1 MSDLRERSGLF
12 KFFYVVL
19 SIITFPI
26 FAIIYIIKH
35 PKWILFFIVLGGGI
49 LAYFPLKDG
58 ENISNIVEWYK
69 KKYEYASLKIVS
81 KAVEGGNEK
90 FIPQNILVKVKEMQ
104 KELKDLEIDETKV
117 KSENFNDRI
126 VRDNEFEELTLKLN
140 KKGGFK
146 QKGETDREAKA
157 EVLVEEGQKAGGLYE
172 LMQKHEEKVETE
184 AKKLE
189 EASATID
196 LLSRD
201 EENLEELKQ
210 EAQKDEQ
217 LSNEIGKGVELNVA
231 PEVNEP
237 KAKIVVEPNVIETQ
251 TEELDL
257 F

>member
-104 KELKDLEIDETKV
+104 KELKDIELDETKV
-117 KSENFNDRI
+117 KGENFNDRI
-126 VRDNEFEELTLKLN
+126 IRDDEFEELAVKLN

-146 QKGETDREAKA
+146 QKGETDREAKV

-172 LMQKHEEKVETE
+172 LMQKHEEKVESD

-189 EASATID
+189 EAAVID
-196 LLSRD
+196 LSLSD
-201 EENLEELKQ
+201 EESLDELNK
-210 EAQKDEQ
+210 EAPKDEQ
-217 LSNEIGKGVELNVA
+217 LSNEIGKGVELNIV

-237 KAKIVVEPNVIETQ
+237 KAEIVVEPNVIETQ